1 MSEPFVFI
9 TTHTINDGMLDQIEE
24 LGTRFTELVEA
35 SDTGL
40 LAFHFYVSDDGSEIA
55 SVQVHSDAAS
65 MDAYLP
71 IVGEMIASALE
82 LSRTD
87 RIDVCGEPVQ
97 NPVPTI
103 RRAEYVDRPILA
115 DASGMEVPVAGGAVL
130 QLVLGGASAFDAEG
144 NPPQPSYTGPT
155 RIEANLPSIIEVVE
169 TGDFE
174 SVLSFA
180 IGVRDGAAGG
190 TAQVLTGPTRVI
202 VDVPHVVTPV
212 VVSPNFTG

>member
-1 MSEPFVFI
+1 MFLHRARVVVATLLVAIGLTVGVLGAPSAPSAAAATPNGPALLTAIDVQ
-9 TTHTINDGMLDQIEE
+9 D
-24 LGTRFTELVEA
+24 LGTFDRVTFSFRT
-35 SDTGL
+35 
-40 LAFHFYVSDDGSEIA
+40 
-55 SVQVHSDAAS
+55 SVC
-65 MDAYLP
+65 
-71 IVGEMIASALE
+71 
-82 LSRTD
+82 
-87 RIDVCGEPVQ
+87 IDVCDEPVQ

>member
-1 MSEPFVFI
+1 MVLLRNRFSAAVVAV
-9 TTHTINDGMLDQIEE
+9 TIALTVGAVGVPAAVAAPPSGPALLTAIDVQDM
-24 LGTRFTELVEA
+24 GTFDRVT
-35 SDTGL
+35 
-40 LAFHFYVSDDGSEIA
+40 FHFRT
-55 SVQVHSDAAS
+55 SVCIDS
-65 MDAYLP
+65 P
-71 IVGEMIASALE
+71 CE
-82 LSRTD
+82 LH
-87 RIDVCGEPVQ
+87 

-155 RIEANLPSIIEVVE
+155 RIEANLPSVIEVVQ

-190 TAQVLTGPTRVI
+190 TAQVLTDPTRVI
-202 VDVPHVVTPV
+202 VDVPHVVTPI

>member
-1 MSEPFVFI
+1 VVAVAI
-9 TTHTINDGMLDQIEE
+9 TLTVGAVGAPAAPVASAAPPSGPALLTAIEVQDM
-24 LGTRFTELVEA
+24 GTFDRVT
-35 SDTGL
+35 
-40 LAFHFYVSDDGSEIA
+40 FHFRT
-55 SVQVHSDAAS
+55 SVCIDS
-65 MDAYLP
+65 P
-71 IVGEMIASALE
+71 CE
-82 LSRTD
+82 LH
-87 RIDVCGEPVQ
+87 

-115 DASGMEVPVAGGAVL
+115 DPSGMEVPVAGGAVL
-130 QLVLGGASAFDAEG
+130 QLALGGASAIDAAA

-174 SVLSFA
+174 AVLSFA

-190 TAQVLTGPTRVI
+190 TAQVLTDPTRVI

-212 VVSPNFTG
+212 VLSPNFTG